1 MQVTETL
8 SQGLKR
14 EYNVLVSAGDLAS
27 KLDTQLADLK
37 NKVRINGFR
46 PGKVPV
52 AHLRRMYGRSV
63 MAEVVQETINAANK
77 QIVDDNGLRLAME
90 PKIELP
96 SERDEIDAALE
107 ARGDLNF
114 KVAVEVLPQFEIGEF
129 SDIKLERPVT
139 DVEESEVETSLQ
151 RLADTRRVYIDRL
164 PGEKAQL
171 NDRVTLDFVGTLN
184 GAPFEGGSGQDIEV
198 VLGSNTFIPGFED
211 ALVGVVAGERRAA
224 KATFP
229 ENYAVRA
236 LAGQTADFD
245 ATIKSVAEP
254 QPLALD
260 DEFAKSLGVETFEA
274 LRVTLRERIRADY
287 ARASR
292 EKVKRKLLDALAD
305 RYKFEVP
312 QGLVD
317 QEFNQIWAQVE
328 KDQASTGR
336 SFADEGAS
344 EETARAE
351 YLAIAVRRVRLGLLL
366 AEVGSKADL
375 KISEDEM
382 TSALVARARAF
393 PGHEKEVWDHY
404 RNNPQALAELRAPIY
419 EEKVVDHILG
429 LAQVEDVR
437 VSAAELLKADDDE
450 IAAGAL
456 AGSS

>member
-1 MQVTETL
+1 MTDKVYGPRSRTARAAPATV
-8 SQGLKR
+8 GLPGPGI
-14 EYNVLVSAGDLAS
+14 EAWIADDL
-27 KLDTQLADLK
+27 
-37 NKVRINGFR
+37 
-46 PGKVPV
+46 P
-52 AHLRRMYGRSV
+52 
-63 MAEVVQETINAANK
+63 
-77 QIVDDNGLRLAME
+77 
-90 PKIELP
+90 
-96 SERDEIDAALE
+96 ALE

-139 DVEESEVETSLQ
+139 EVEESEVDTSLQ
-151 RLADTRRVYIDRL
+151 RLADTRRVYIDRA
-164 PGEKAQL
+164 PGEKAQR

-245 ATIKSVAEP
+245 ATIKAVAAP

-260 DEFAKSLGVETFEA
+260 DDFAKSLGVETFEA

-375 KISEDEM
+375 KISEEEM
-382 TSALVARARAF
+382 TSALVARARAY

-429 LAQVEDVR
+429 LAQVEDIR

-450 IAAGAL
+450 IVAGAL
-456 AGSS
+456 AGAS

>member
-14 EYNVLVSAGDLAS
+14 EYNVMVSAGDLAS
-27 KLDTQLADLK
+27 KLDSQLADLK

-63 MAEVVQETINAANK
+63 MAEVVQDTINAANK

-96 SERDEIDAALE
+96 TEREAIDAALE

-129 SDIKLERPVT
+129 SDLKLERPVT
-139 DVEESEVETSLQ
+139 DVEESDVETTLQ
-151 RLADTRRVYIDRL
+151 RLADSRRVYIDRAA
-164 PGEKAQL
+164 GEKAQL
-171 NDRVTLDFVGTLN
+171 TDRVTLDFVGALN

-245 ATIKSVAEP
+245 ASIKAVAAP
-254 QPLALD
+254 QPLEID
-260 DEFAKSLGVETFEA
+260 DDFAKSLGVETLET
-274 LRVTLRERIRADY
+274 LRATLRERVRADY

-305 RYKFEVP
+305 RYKFDVP

-317 QEFNQIWAQVE
+317 QEFNQIWSQVE

-336 SFADEGAS
+336 SFADEGSS
-344 EETARAE
+344 EEAARAE

-366 AEVGSKADL
+366 AEVGAKADL
-375 KISEDEM
+375 KISEDEL
-382 TSALVARARAF
+382 TSALVSRARAF

-429 LAQVEDVR
+429 LAQVEDIKM
-437 VSAAELLKADDDE
+437 SASELLKPDDDE
-450 IAAGAL
+450 NLADGL
-456 AGSS
+456 AGRA